1 MLTLAC
7 PTCGFVAGIEVFAGD
22 LDARAVAQLM
32 GQVPRALA
40 DDVLRYIALFAPPK
54 HKVTISRAR
63 KHLEPLVATINA
75 GSVSMHQRVWAA
87 PESAWSDAFS
97 QLQAKRAELVLPLK
111 SHIYLYKIV
120 AGIADKAEAQAE
132 SDIEQQRRHGYAPP
146 AAGAPPDP
154 AEGLRRRALVE
165 LQQQRATRVR
175 LNLAP
180 LTAEQE
186 AAILANFKDGAS

>member
-63 KHLEPLVATINA
+63 RHLEPLVAAINA
-75 GSVSMHQRVWAA
+75 GSVSIHQRSWAA
-87 PESAWSDAFS
+87 PESAWSEAFS
-97 QLQAKRAELVLPLK
+97 QLQAKRAELTLPMK
-111 SHIYLYKIV
+111 SHVYLFKIV
-120 AGIADKAEAQAE
+120 AGLADKGEAAAEALV
-132 SDIEQQRRHGYAPP
+132 EQQRRHGHAP
-146 AAGAPPDP
+146 AAGP
-154 AEGLRRRALVE
+154 AVDEAEARRRRAQAE
-165 LQQQRATRVR
+165 LAQQRATQAR
-175 LNLAP
+175 LKLPP
-180 LTAEQE
+180 LTTEQE
-186 AAILANFKDGAS
+186 AAILARFEVAAS